1 MRKLIFLFTVL
12 PFLGCIAYDPPAK
25 QVSFNN
31 KSKMNVLVCITYSD
45 TLSIENIK
53 ELYDVNSIENVNQVI
68 HEDYYVK
75 SNNKEDIV
83 LLYWKMGNN
92 YDNKIRFFV
101 ISEKSIDENDWVN
114 IVENQLY
121 VKKMTYTIK
130 QLKKSNWEVTFNLTN
145 QY

>member
-1 MRKLIFLFTVL
+1 
-12 PFLGCIAYDPPAK
+12 
-25 QVSFNN
+25 
-31 KSKMNVLVCITYSD
+31 
-45 TLSIENIK
+45 
-53 ELYDVNSIENVNQVI
+53 
-68 HEDYYVK
+68 
-75 SNNKEDIV
+75 
-83 LLYWKMGNN
+83 MGNN